1 MLTPAD
7 DQVVEDSD
15 IEQRQRL
22 LQAFGDLAVGV
33 ARLRVPARV
42 VVEEDDG
49 DGVELQGTLG
59 NDSRVNVAAVDG
71 AGEQVLG
78 RNDVVLVVE
87 EDGAEN
93 LVRQVSAAGH
103 QVVAGLVGALDA
115 ALALKPSLKDGRGS
129 EQDAFLVH
137 LELVLGLQVL
147 GALHRFF
154 STGATGASWEPTGE
168 ASSPTAPGSKH
179 RASGAQRMAA
189 TEL

>member
-1 MLTPAD
+1 MLPSTD
-7 DQVVEDSD
+7 YQMVENSHVQ
-15 IEQRQRL
+15 ERQRL
-22 LQAFGDLAVGV
+22 LQAFGDLAVCF

-42 VVEEDDG
+42 IVEEDDG
-49 DGVELQGTLG
+49 DGVELQGALG

-115 ALALKPSLKDGRGS
+115 ALALKPSLKDVGS
-129 EQDAFLVH
+129 SKKNSFLVH
-137 LELVLGLQVL
+137 LELVLSHQVL

-154 STGATGASWEPTGE
+154 STSALCASWEPTGE
-168 ASSPTAPGSKH
+168 ASGPTAPGS
-179 RASGAQRMAA
+179 
-189 TEL
+189 